1 LKQYQLFIDGKWV
14 ESENG
19 ASYEVTNPATGEV
32 VGTAAAATANDVKK
46 AIDAAHRA
54 YPGWAALTARERG
67 DILYKAYQLM
77 RENEEE
83 LARCM
88 TLEQGKPLPEALGEV
103 RYAADFVLWYA
114 EEGKRIYGDTI
125 PASAPNKRIWVLK
138 QPVGVV
144 AAITPWNFPAAMITR
159 KVAPAL
165 SAGCTVVVK
174 PAGQTPLTACMLAEI
189 FAEAGLPE
197 GVFNLVTGNN
207 PQMIGDVLLKDSR
220 VRKLTFTGS
229 TEVGKILMKKA
240 SDTVKKVSLEL
251 GGHAPFIVFAD
262 ADLTA
267 AAREVIASKFRNAGQ
282 TCVCTNRIYVHRSIL
297 DQFAEEM
304 ARQVQQLKVG
314 NGLQEGVHIGPLIDE
329 NALRKVERHV
339 EDALE
344 KGARLIIGGKR
355 FTGPGAERGYFY
367 EPTVLLGTTAEML
380 VEQEETFGPVAPIQA
395 FETEEEAVEKAN
407 ATEYGLAAYLY
418 TKDLSRAIRVSE
430 KLEYGIVGI
439 NDGIPSTAQAP
450 FGGFKESGLGREGGR
465 YGIEEFL
472 ETKYVSVK
480 LD

>member
-1 LKQYQLFIDGKWV
+1 MG

-32 VGTAAAATANDVKK
+32 VGTAADATANDVKK

-114 EEGKRIYGDTI
+114 EEGKRIYGETI

-165 SAGCTVVVK
+165 AAGCTAVVK
-174 PAGQTPLTACMLAEI
+174 PAEQTPLTACMLAEI

-197 GVFNLVTGNN
+197 GVFNLVTGKN
-207 PQMIGDVLLKDSR
+207 PQMIGDVLLEDSR

-240 SDTVKKVSLEL
+240 ADTVKKVSLEL

-282 TCVCTNRIYVHRSIL
+282 TCVCTNRIYVHRSI
-297 DQFAEEM
+297 QEPFAEEM
-304 ARQVQQLKVG
+304 VRQVQQLKVG

-329 NALRKVERHV
+329 NALKKVERHV
-339 EDALE
+339 EDALK
-344 KGARLIIGGKR
+344 KGARLITGGKR
-355 FTGPGAERGYFY
+355 FTAPGAEGGYFY

-395 FETEEEAVEKAN
+395 FDTEEEVVEKAN
-407 ATEYGLAAYLY
+407 ATHYGLAAYLY

>member
-1 LKQYQLFIDGKWV
+1 MFINGKWV
-14 ESENG
+14 KSENG
-19 ASYEVTNPATGEV
+19 TSYEVTNPATGEV
-32 VGTAAAATANDVKK
+32 VGKAADATANDVKK
-46 AIDAAHRA
+46 AIDAAYRA

-88 TLEQGKPLPEALGEV
+88 TMEQGKPLPEALGEV

-165 SAGCTVVVK
+165 AAGCTAVIK

-197 GVFNLVTGNN
+197 GVFNLVTGKN
-207 PQMIGDVLLKDSR
+207 PRMIGDVLLGDTR

-240 SDTVKKVSLEL
+240 SDTVKRVSLEL
-251 GGHAPFIVFAD
+251 GGHAPFIVFDD

-282 TCVCTNRIYVHRSIL
+282 TCVCTNRIYVHWSIQE
-297 DQFAEEM
+297 QFAEEL

-314 NGLQEGVHIGPLIDE
+314 NGLQKGVNIGPLIDE
-329 NALRKVERHV
+329 NALKKVERHV

-344 KGARLIIGGKR
+344 KGARLITGGKR
-355 FTGPGAERGYFY
+355 FTGPGAEGGHFY
-367 EPTVLLGTTAEML
+367 EPTVLLGTTADML